1 MVLQYVKVFCICINL
16 VEMSAKCSIGTTS
29 VQLKT
34 YHSEYMLS
42 FVHMYECQKC
52 FRAKLKNCRVA
63 TGDTELRPPGSCQ
76 LLHYMLP
83 SPSLLFNHLN
93 HNPGVYFQQGKNIL
107 ACFLV
112 WMFTTGSSKDWQLDL
127 GFDSLRLL
135 GLPLCINQCYW
146 WCLWWMRLY
155 SC

>member
-93 HNPGVYFQQGKNIL
+93 HNPGVYFQISW
-107 ACFLV
+107 LV
-112 WMFTTGSSKDWQLDL
+112 SWFECLLLGPQRTGSST
-127 GFDSLRLL
+127 L
-135 GLPLCINQCYW
+135 GLTPCDCWLFLCALINVIGGACGE
-146 WCLWWMRLY
+146 
-155 SC
+155 